1 MVIKGAFAGYSLAVK
16 QITYDSL
23 VINYLPSAVYFIT
36 LMIVGQS
43 KCLKQII

>member
-23 VINYLPSAVYFIT
+23 VIKLFT
-36 LMIVGQS
+36 LGSIFYNANDSGTE
-43 KCLKQII
+43 